1 MKAKRTASA
10 PAESSP
16 SNPAAPPASLRV
28 LLSHLASLAVMLG
41 VMLKTGES
49 PRIFVYGLF
58 FNYLYRLLTLRG
70 LAALHDSGSARGR
83 RLARALSR
91 PPHPAR
97 PPFPIMVGDGADAKP
112 GGFAAYLFVLA
123 VFAWFTFATI
133 NVRDHEIATPLRVI
147 ADELLLGLLA
157 GGLWWLL
164 DLADRRITLRFGEPL
179 WTNLGY
185 NSLETTLVAVTVL
198 TGGIASAVMESPW
211 PYFLTLIAFKTW
223 FGVWD
228 ETKFPRGEH
237 PPEAKMP
244 GAAKT
249 P

>member
-1 MKAKRTASA
+1 M
-10 PAESSP
+10 
-16 SNPAAPPASLRV
+16 PASVRV
-28 LLSHLASLAVMLG
+28 LLSHVASVAIMLALMV
-41 VMLKTGES
+41 KTGES

-70 LAALHDSGSARGR
+70 LIALHASGTAQGR

-91 PPHPAR
+91 PPHATQ

-112 GGFAAYLFVLA
+112 GGFTAYLFVLA

-133 NVRDHEIATPLRVI
+133 NARDHEIGTPLGVI
-147 ADELLLGLLA
+147 ADEVMHGILA

-164 DLADRRITLRFGEPL
+164 DLVDRRITLRFGEPL

-198 TGGIASAVMESPW
+198 TGGIASAVLETPW
-211 PYFLTLIAFKTW
+211 PYFLTLVAFKTW
-223 FGVWD
+223 FDVWG
-228 ETKFPRGEH
+228 EARFPRGEH
-237 PPEAKMP
+237 PPEA
-244 GAAKT
+244 GRAIST
-249 P
+249 N